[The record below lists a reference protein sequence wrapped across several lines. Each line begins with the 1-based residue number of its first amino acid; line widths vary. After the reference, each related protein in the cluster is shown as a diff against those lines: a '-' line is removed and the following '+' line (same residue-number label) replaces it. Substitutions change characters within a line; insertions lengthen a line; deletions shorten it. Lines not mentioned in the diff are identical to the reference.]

1 MSDKHT
7 QICWK
12 NTLSEKHT
20 KCWNPTNIIKY
31 KIIGGQTNTHNVGN
45 THKTHNQIIREK
57 CKKSIEKE
65 IQEPT
70 ENVKDC

>member
-1 MSDKHT
+1 MLKTHNVRQTHT
-7 QICWK
+7 SILETHNVKQK
-12 NTLSEKHT
+12 N
-20 KCWNPTNIIKY
+20 

-45 THKTHNQIIREK
+45 RHKTQNRSSGEDV
-57 CKKSIEKE
+57 KKSIEKE